1 MKEGAM
7 TQVLIATDG
16 SELARHAAVCA
27 LGLFRSGADVTIVTA
42 VSPPVAVL
50 PAPDDIVG
58 MAQPIG
64 AEMTETLVRD
74 GEAMVHAVARR
85 LGLGEARTRVL
96 IGQPGPEL
104 CRLAA
109 EEAADVVVVG
119 SHGRGVLKRVLLG
132 SVSDYL
138 VHHSPCPVLVVRGPG
153 DGQEASG

>member
-1 MKEGAM
+1 M

-16 SELARHAAVCA
+16 SELARHAAVHA
-27 LGLFRSGADVTIVTA
+27 LGLLRDGTDVTIVTV

-64 AEMTETLVRD
+64 MEVTETLVSD
-74 GEAMVHAVARR
+74 GEAMVHAVAHT
-85 LGLGEARTRVL
+85 LGLAKARTRVL

-109 EEAADVVVVG
+109 EEAADLVVVG
-119 SHGRGVLKRVLLG
+119 SHGRGVLKRVVLG

-138 VHHSPCPVLVVRGPG
+138 VHHSPCPVLVVRRPT
-153 DGQEASG
+153 DGEEPSG